1 MAVAV
6 PASPLLGA
14 EVGEQ
19 SRLLTTCC
27 LGHHLLLLHHPHGVA
42 QQEAGA
48 QRFVVDLGKDQDN
61 LVLRFNPHFN
71 SLGDMNTIVW
81 NSKQDGIWGEKQE
94 AEIAFHPGDKIKVCF
109 TFGTSGVQVN
119 MFPLEMVQVAESY
132 LMRLKKQ
139 GIDAKYD
146 RLLRDVELIFP
157 NRLGLKAIE
166 YLSVQGSIKIGGLKF
181 TLVCG

>member
-1 MAVAV
+1 MENVIMTATGLNIQ
-6 PASPLLGA
+6 P
-14 EVGEQ
+14 GEGIQ
-19 SRLLTTCC
+19 LKGTVL
-27 LGHHLLLLHHPHGVA
+27 PDA
-42 QQEAGA
+42 KE
-48 QRFVVDLGKDQDN
+48 FVVDLGKDQDN